1 MEKERIKEYKMKRT
15 ENIAIENKNE
25 ASGNCLACGRTG
37 IPVFLLRQAVIKMKE
52 HKTLKA
58 NVDYQDL
65 ANYAKKLNFKSRM
78 PNEELQDY
86 GYILRTLRNG
96 YIYVMQQQGEDI
108 NSRIMHTY
116 ECIEGALR
124 LKNNHELAHTEPR
137 PISKACKN
145 ACHTIPAA
153 FINLQQHYT
162 QAWVAYCS
170 QPWSKTV
177 IENYLKEQDNQV
189 LSRFTRIDITNLAL
203 SPSEATG
210 NRAVPFTDIFGQV
223 SNTETPS
230 KVLEFRFDD
239 NKLPFFE
246 SAHPF
251 NSFKQQKQ
259 QFAMHT
265 SQLYKGS
272 KPISCGVV
280 LEDTFGIAE
289 ELNTQRI
296 VHLNIF
302 NEQPLTDNEINLAEE
317 TINGFEDVDR
327 LNKIYEQRA
336 KNMFKTI
343 NPELQ
348 RKFNY
353 YKPVMLK
360 KRMILQL
367 IEQYRS
373 SIVSVYDQEIA
384 RALESIENLKNS
396 GDDKEGYNGI
406 PQSTR
411 MHYKIGHLSSEKKEK
426 LKDFDDFINQKEI
439 DDFKD
444 ELEEAYTEVVNYH
457 KEWSIDY
464 FTYARWLFGK
474 DGFTSKFSKKQP
486 LSLNTNHFWQ
496 REFDFST
503 QETQLVYLSQVTNM
517 LLDTTHSEIKL
528 DEDSALW
535 DELLSNPESIYYIS
549 EYDNPKG
556 IDHDKE
562 IYVDL
567 TDNSLLKPRELIQH
581 LTKIVSVINNVIE
594 GKLDNNLENKIKV
607 LHENKQQAE
616 VEIKQNQQKIADLEK
631 KKQNI
636 PDSDSITR
644 ERLRKQK
651 QGYKIQIQQLNKELK
666 AIEQQLSN
674 ITQTS
679 DAPASLESKP
689 LASTALK
696 KQAILAKD
704 TLRFPIKTKWMRLNA
719 FDQLAKLGAIAVEI
733 NVEVKPKNITKIQNL
748 FTQMHRSFF
757 NRGIYHPHELAF
769 LENFDIDEKPVKNGS
784 GKVQKV
790 KFTLCFPD
798 VQTKILFVNFINS
811 INGKLSPY
819 NLKKFMEQAYK
830 DYFKLIYQKKIHL
843 ESLEHANRG
852 KATTT
857 QILNETSDKNTNR
870 ARNKIDEK
878 IGKMHD
884 IVVLNENLKTKIDQQ
899 IKIDPAENQIKKG
912 KITFNANLNVAG
924 VLGCI
929 NLMNINDIIKDWN
942 KVKEGDGDQITKR
955 KLSME
960 LLSLG
965 LITVDITSQY
975 KNVKLNMQLKDAL
988 NVGKNVNLLNA
999 KINLNSMISNTVNKV
1014 FGVISVI
1021 EASGEL
1027 ISALE
1032 MMNMEDKSY
1041 MALRVMGSLMSGV
1054 GSLILLFAGGWIL
1067 ILVGVIMVIAGAIMI
1082 MFSKKYDN
1090 LTPIQ
1095 HWLNRCCFGNQK
1107 EFDFLGY
1114 NAYKEDDY
1122 SDHGGFGLALNDY
1135 AIATYNIQTFL
1146 HNKIL
1151 NINAPTKPD
1160 QTSANINQN
1169 HIYFYLNIPQFASF
1183 NEKENLT
1190 VYIRFFINNFGKK
1203 TDYIDVKYQ
1212 ASLDNGVK
1220 LNNVNDPL
1228 GVNGNKIILD
1238 KKQFFELYANAALEN
1253 KRRSYS
1259 QGQMYI
1265 SEPYEFVF
1273 IKTLPDGTKNVLT
1286 KITNTDIKHI
1296 AYEKPSDL
1304 DMDGLTIDIWSAV
1317 SKSGYSI
1324 HKYQIIIQYNN
1335 REEIPLIITKKGKF

>member
-189 LSRFTRIDITNLAL
+189 LSRFTRIDITNLAH

-259 QFAMHT
+259 QFARHT

-296 VHLNIF
+296 VHLHIF
-302 NEQPLTDNEINLAEE
+302 NETPLTQNEISLAEQQIDSFESLEHE
-317 TINGFEDVDR
+317 T
-327 LNKIYEQRA
+327 KIYEQRA

-348 RKFNY
+348 RQFNY
-353 YKPVMLK
+353 YKPVMFK

-396 GDDKEGYNGI
+396 GQDKDGYNGI

-411 MHYKIGHLSSEKKEK
+411 MHNKIGHLSSEKKEK
-426 LKDFDDFINQKEI
+426 LEDFDNCINLNEI
-439 DDFKD
+439 KKFNG

-474 DGFTSKFSKKQP
+474 EGLTSKFSEKQP
-486 LSLNTNHFWQ
+486 RSLNTNHFWQ

-503 QETQLVYLSQVTNM
+503 QETRLAYLSQVTNM

-528 DEDSALW
+528 DEDNALW

-549 EYDNPKG
+549 EYHNTKG
-556 IDHDKE
+556 IDRNETVYIDLENDQLLTPEEILSKTTNFFGTVYNAFVTDKIETDTNKKIE
-562 IYVDL
+562 ILEKNKTELEIKIEQNKQKIDELAEQKKQIPDYDPINQNKL
-567 TDNSLLKPRELIQH
+567 RRQIRGYEANLIELNKNLEAINRELA
-581 LTKIVSVINNVIE
+581 N
-594 GKLDNNLENKIKV
+594 
-607 LHENKQQAE
+607 
-616 VEIKQNQQKIADLEK
+616 IANSTPNSTSSNELG
-631 KKQNI
+631 
-636 PDSDSITR
+636 
-644 ERLRKQK
+644 ERL
-651 QGYKIQIQQLNKELK
+651 LNR
-666 AIEQQLSN
+666 
-674 ITQTS
+674 
-679 DAPASLESKP
+679 
-689 LASTALK
+689 TALK
-696 KQAILAKD
+696 KQAILSKD
-704 TLRFPIKTKWMRLNA
+704 NKIKPIETHWMRLNA
-719 FDQLAKLGAIAVEI
+719 FDELAKLGALPIEI
-733 NVEVKPKNITKIQNL
+733 NVQIRPENIVKIQNL
-748 FTQMHRSFF
+748 LTQMHRGFY
-757 NRGIYHPHELAF
+757 NRGIYHPHELE
-769 LENFDIDEKPVKNGS
+769 LLQSIEIDEQVTNTKSTKT
-784 GKVQKV
+784 KKAR
-790 KFTLCFPD
+790 FTLCFPD
-798 VQTKILFVNFINS
+798 KASQTVFMDFIKS
-811 INGKLSPY
+811 TNGTLSPHD
-819 NLKKFMEQAYK
+819 LKKFIENNYK
-830 DYFKLIYQKKIHL
+830 KYFQLIYKQKTLL
-843 ESLEHANRG
+843 ENIDVNNKGR
-852 KATTT
+852 AT
-857 QILNETSDKNTNR
+857 
-870 ARNKIDEK
+870 
-878 IGKMHD
+878 
-884 IVVLNENLKTKIDQQ
+884 
-899 IKIDPAENQIKKG
+899 
-912 KITFNANLNVAG
+912 
-924 VLGCI
+924 
-929 NLMNINDIIKDWN
+929 
-942 KVKEGDGDQITKR
+942 
-955 KLSME
+955 
-960 LLSLG
+960 
-965 LITVDITSQY
+965 TVDILEKTSEEAIAKAKAEIEKQSSTAAEAINKIEQNKVNIDNKITIKSASSNIKSGRKNLAVNLAVSGILGTITLINISEKLEEWDEFKEGNGETNLRMQMLNELVSLVLTGVDLINQY
-975 KNVKLNMQLKDAL
+975 KNIHLNMQLIKGINAGKDIASL
-988 NVGKNVNLLNA
+988 KN
-999 KINLNSMISNTVNKV
+999 KIILNSMISKTVSV
-1014 FGVISVI
+1014 FTAAITI
-1021 EASGEL
+1021 LEAFDELKSAFNMGNMKDKNYLIMRSSGA
-1027 ISALE
+1027 IIMIIGAI
-1032 MMNMEDKSY
+1032 
-1041 MALRVMGSLMSGV
+1041 
-1054 GSLILLFAGGWIL
+1054 ILLSGTFIAA
-1067 ILVGVIMVIAGAIMI
+1067 VIGASSIFI
-1082 MFSKKYDN
+1082 GDLFIKSSKKYDN
-1090 LTPIQ
+1090 FRNIQ
-1095 HWLNRCCFGNQK
+1095 HWLNRCCFGKQQ
-1107 EFDFLGY
+1107 EFDYLGY
-1114 NAYKEDDY
+1114 QAYHEDELY
-1122 SDHGGFGLALNDY
+1122 THSGFGLALNDY
-1135 AIATYNIQTFL
+1135 AVMTYNIQTFIRL
-1146 HNKIL
+1146 
-1151 NINAPTKPD
+1151 KPLYNPPR
-1160 QTSANINQN
+1160 TSPQPDSPNLFQR
-1169 HIYFYLNIPQFASF
+1169 HIYFYLDIPNFAKYHQNESATALIRIFINDYPNLKSEPDPISEKYIDFKYHITSHKIELIAISKNYGDLNLIWTDKAAYFERYDRNLDILGRPIPDYYKLDEPDEFRLNPSMTSKIVEKTDNDTPLANELIINKWVAGTIGAINIP
-1183 NEKENLT
+1183 
-1190 VYIRFFINNFGKK
+1190 
-1203 TDYIDVKYQ
+1203 KY
-1212 ASLDNGVK
+1212 
-1220 LNNVNDPL
+1220 
-1228 GVNGNKIILD
+1228 
-1238 KKQFFELYANAALEN
+1238 
-1253 KRRSYS
+1253 
-1259 QGQMYI
+1259 
-1265 SEPYEFVF
+1265 
-1273 IKTLPDGTKNVLT
+1273 
-1286 KITNTDIKHI
+1286 H
-1296 AYEKPSDL
+1296 
-1304 DMDGLTIDIWSAV
+1304 
-1317 SKSGYSI
+1317 
-1324 HKYQIIIQYNN
+1324 IIIQYNN
-1335 REEIPLIITKKGKF
+1335 REDVPLVITKKNKIK